1 MTRKR
6 EWFRGNLLKGFFML
20 GLTCLLSLFFVV
32 FAGASTNDAA
42 GGLEAESVE
51 VWQDTVRH
59 INPLYEDTETIS
71 ILQQP
76 RYAAETSSSV
86 YYTSLAD
93 AAESVREQLRER
105 EQTVVVRYQVASGAY
120 DRSLANLIFSEAIA
134 HTGVPTEG
142 DYLRYQYGGWTCGIS
157 ISDNGTTCKLTFS
170 YAMTYYTTADEEE
183 EVDAKVQEVI
193 SSLALDGKN
202 EYGKIKSIYD
212 YICEHVV
219 YDYEHLSDTSYKTQF
234 TAYGALIDG
243 TSVCQGYAVLFYRLA
258 LEAGIDARVIIGES
272 YGEGHAWNIVRI
284 GEKYYYLDSTWDAGN
299 TFYRYFLKGTSD
311 FTAHDNDAEYSTDD
325 FFQQYP
331 VSASAYVKSDSDD
344 IMHTP
349 VLQGYKDSTC
359 TEEGYT
365 GDTVCSECG
374 ELLKKGE
381 SIMMKDHEWDSDY
394 TIDQP
399 AACTVAGSKS
409 IHCSICDAVKEGTE
423 QSIAATGHSWG
434 TGKVTAAATCT
445 EAGTK
450 TYTCSSCNASRTE
463 SIAATGHSWNAD
475 YTIDQSAAC
484 TVAGSKSIHCSICDT
499 VKEGT
504 EQSIAATGH
513 SWGTGKVTAAATCTE
528 AGTKTYTCSSC
539 NAARTESIAAT
550 GHTYGAWAVVEAAT
564 TRQEGREERICDTCE
579 HVDVRVIPKKIL
591 TMFTDVKT
599 SDWYYD
605 AVTYV
610 YENGLMT
617 GLNTTTFGPGEALSR
632 AQFAVI
638 LHRMNGTPEAVHAA
652 NFPDVADNT
661 WYTDAVL
668 WANSIGVVNG
678 YSDTGKFGPGD
689 NITREQMALMMYR
702 YANHMGYDTSVKA
715 DFGKFKDA
723 ARVSSF
729 AAEAMK
735 WAVGNGIITGKNN
748 GTTIDPQGNAARAEC
763 ATIIMRFMEKYGN

>member
-463 SIAATGHSWNAD
+463 SIAATGH
-475 YTIDQSAAC
+475 
-484 TVAGSKSIHCSICDT
+484 
-499 VKEGT
+499 
-504 EQSIAATGH
+504 
-513 SWGTGKVTAAATCTE
+513 
-528 AGTKTYTCSSC
+528 
-539 NAARTESIAAT
+539 
-550 GHTYGAWAVVEAAT
+550 TYGAWAVVEAAT

-638 LHRMNGTPEAVHAA
+638 LHRMNGTPEAAHTA

>member
-1 MTRKR
+1 M
-6 EWFRGNLLKGFFML
+6 
-20 GLTCLLSLFFVV
+20 
-32 FAGASTNDAA
+32 
-42 GGLEAESVE
+42 E

-409 IHCSICDAVKEGTE
+409 IHCSICD
-423 QSIAATGHSWG
+423 
-434 TGKVTAAATCT
+434 
-445 EAGTK
+445 
-450 TYTCSSCNASRTE
+450 
-463 SIAATGHSWNAD
+463 
-475 YTIDQSAAC
+475 
-484 TVAGSKSIHCSICDT
+484 T

-528 AGTKTYTCSSC
+528 AGTKTSTSSSC

-638 LHRMNGTPEAVHAA
+638 LHRMNGTPEAAHTA

>member
-1 MTRKR
+1 M
-6 EWFRGNLLKGFFML
+6 
-20 GLTCLLSLFFVV
+20 
-32 FAGASTNDAA
+32 
-42 GGLEAESVE
+42 E

-409 IHCSICDAVKEGTE
+409 IHCSICDTVKEGTE

-450 TYTCSSCNASRTE
+450 TYTCSSCNAS
-463 SIAATGHSWNAD
+463 
-475 YTIDQSAAC
+475 
-484 TVAGSKSIHCSICDT
+484 
-499 VKEGT
+499 
-504 EQSIAATGH
+504 
-513 SWGTGKVTAAATCTE
+513 
-528 AGTKTYTCSSC
+528 
-539 NAARTESIAAT
+539 RTESIAAT

-638 LHRMNGTPEAVHAA
+638 LHRMNGTPEAAHTA

>member
-463 SIAATGHSWNAD
+463 SIAATGH
-475 YTIDQSAAC
+475 
-484 TVAGSKSIHCSICDT
+484 
-499 VKEGT
+499 
-504 EQSIAATGH
+504 
-513 SWGTGKVTAAATCTE
+513 
-528 AGTKTYTCSSC
+528 
-539 NAARTESIAAT
+539 
-550 GHTYGAWAVVEAAT
+550 TYGAWAVVEAAT

-579 HVDVRVIPKKIL
+579 HVDARVIPKKIL

-638 LHRMNGTPEAVHAA
+638 LHRMNGTPEAAHTA

>member
-1 MTRKR
+1 M
-6 EWFRGNLLKGFFML
+6 
-20 GLTCLLSLFFVV
+20 
-32 FAGASTNDAA
+32 
-42 GGLEAESVE
+42 
-51 VWQDTVRH
+51 
-59 INPLYEDTETIS
+59 
-71 ILQQP
+71 
-76 RYAAETSSSV
+76 
-86 YYTSLAD
+86 
-93 AAESVREQLRER
+93 
-105 EQTVVVRYQVASGAY
+105 
-120 DRSLANLIFSEAIA
+120 
-134 HTGVPTEG
+134 
-142 DYLRYQYGGWTCGIS
+142 
-157 ISDNGTTCKLTFS
+157 
-170 YAMTYYTTADEEE
+170 
-183 EVDAKVQEVI
+183 
-193 SSLALDGKN
+193 
-202 EYGKIKSIYD
+202 
-212 YICEHVV
+212 
-219 YDYEHLSDTSYKTQF
+219 
-234 TAYGALIDG
+234 
-243 TSVCQGYAVLFYRLA
+243 
-258 LEAGIDARVIIGES
+258 
-272 YGEGHAWNIVRI
+272 
-284 GEKYYYLDSTWDAGN
+284 
-299 TFYRYFLKGTSD
+299 
-311 FTAHDNDAEYSTDD
+311 
-325 FFQQYP
+325 
-331 VSASAYVKSDSDD
+331 
-344 IMHTP
+344 
-349 VLQGYKDSTC
+349 
-359 TEEGYT
+359 
-365 GDTVCSECG
+365 
-374 ELLKKGE
+374 
-381 SIMMKDHEWDSDY
+381 
-394 TIDQP
+394 
-399 AACTVAGSKS
+399 
-409 IHCSICDAVKEGTE
+409 KEGTE

-450 TYTCSSCNASRTE
+450 TYTCSSCNAS
-463 SIAATGHSWNAD
+463 
-475 YTIDQSAAC
+475 
-484 TVAGSKSIHCSICDT
+484 
-499 VKEGT
+499 
-504 EQSIAATGH
+504 
-513 SWGTGKVTAAATCTE
+513 
-528 AGTKTYTCSSC
+528 
-539 NAARTESIAAT
+539 RTESIAAT

-638 LHRMNGTPEAVHAA
+638 LHRMNGTPEAAHTA

>member
-1 MTRKR
+1 M
-6 EWFRGNLLKGFFML
+6 
-20 GLTCLLSLFFVV
+20 
-32 FAGASTNDAA
+32 
-42 GGLEAESVE
+42 E

-311 FTAHDNDAEYSTDD
+311 FTAHDNDAEYSTDV

-409 IHCSICDAVKEGTE
+409 IHCSICDTVKEGTE

-450 TYTCSSCNASRTE
+450 TYTCSSCNAS
-463 SIAATGHSWNAD
+463 
-475 YTIDQSAAC
+475 
-484 TVAGSKSIHCSICDT
+484 
-499 VKEGT
+499 
-504 EQSIAATGH
+504 
-513 SWGTGKVTAAATCTE
+513 
-528 AGTKTYTCSSC
+528 
-539 NAARTESIAAT
+539 RTESIAAT

-638 LHRMNGTPEAVHAA
+638 LHRMNGTPEAAHTA